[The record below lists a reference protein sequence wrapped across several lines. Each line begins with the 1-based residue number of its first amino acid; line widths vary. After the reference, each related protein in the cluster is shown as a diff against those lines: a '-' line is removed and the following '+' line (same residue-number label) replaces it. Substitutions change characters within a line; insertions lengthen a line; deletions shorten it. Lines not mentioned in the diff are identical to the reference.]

1 MIKIELIARS
11 LIIAVT
17 TLCICQIFKV
27 IFYSIKNKSLEWH
40 YLISPGGMPSTHSA
54 FVTSLAFSIG
64 FLKGFDTEL
73 FAVSFVFAG
82 IIVHDSFRLRGT
94 VGIHSR
100 ILKSISHLIPE
111 EKKEDIPL
119 LVGHTFPEIIAGVF
133 IGIISA
139 FILKFIFI

>member
-1 MIKIELIARS
+1 MIKFVFLSRS
-11 LIIAVT
+11 LLIAVT
-17 TLCICQIFKV
+17 TLSICQVFKV
-27 IFYSIKNKSLEWH
+27 IFYSIKNKKIEWH
-40 YLISPGGMPSTHSA
+40 FFILPGGMPSTHSA

-64 FLKGFDTEL
+64 FLYGFNTDI

-111 EKKEDIPL
+111 PKKEKIPL
-119 LVGHTFPEIIAGVF
+119 LVGHTFPEIVAGVI
-133 IGIISA
+133 IGIIFA
-139 FILKFIFI
+139 FLLKFVFI